1 MIVKDLRPFSI
12 VKDAG
17 FQGLMKHIV
26 PQYNIPSRR
35 YFVENEFG
43 ELGRYL
49 NYTRAK
55 LISSIRSVKQLSE
68 LLIFGVPVPM
78 TVNFCRSALH

>member
-17 FQGLMKHIV
+17 FQGLVKHIV
-26 PQYNIPSRR
+26 PQYNILSRR
-35 YFVENEFG
+35 YFVDNVLG
-43 ELGRYL
+43 ELYI

-55 LISSIRSVKQLSE
+55 LISSIRSVKQLS
-68 LLIFGVPVPM
+68 
-78 TVNFCRSALH
+78 

>member
-17 FQGLMKHIV
+17 FQGLMKRTV

-35 YFVENEFG
+35 YFVDNEFG
-43 ELGRYL
+43 ELYL
-49 NYTRAK
+49 NYTRAIAY
-55 LISSIRSVKQLSE
+55 L
-68 LLIFGVPVPM
+68 
-78 TVNFCRSALH
+78 

>member
-17 FQGLMKHIV
+17 FHGLMKHIV

-35 YFVENEFG
+35 YFVDNEFG
-43 ELGRYL
+43 EL
-49 NYTRAK
+49 
-55 LISSIRSVKQLSE
+55 
-68 LLIFGVPVPM
+68 
-78 TVNFCRSALH
+78 

>member
-17 FQGLMKHIV
+17 FQGLMKHIA

-35 YFVENEFG
+35 YFVDNEFG
-43 ELGRYL
+43 ELYL
-49 NYTRAK
+49 NYTRVK
-55 LISSIRSVKQLSE
+55 LISSIRSVKQLS
-68 LLIFGVPVPM
+68 
-78 TVNFCRSALH
+78 

>member
-17 FQGLMKHIV
+17 FQGLMKHTV

-35 YFVENEFG
+35 YFMDNEFG
-43 ELGRYL
+43 KLYP
-49 NYTRAK
+49 NYTRAI
-55 LISSIRSVKQLSE
+55 LISSIGSVKQLS
-68 LLIFGVPVPM
+68 
-78 TVNFCRSALH
+78 